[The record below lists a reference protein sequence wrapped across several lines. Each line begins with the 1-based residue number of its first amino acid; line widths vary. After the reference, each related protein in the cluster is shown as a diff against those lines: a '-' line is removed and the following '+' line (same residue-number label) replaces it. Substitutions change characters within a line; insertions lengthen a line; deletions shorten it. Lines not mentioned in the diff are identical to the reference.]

1 MINSARNGSMMN
13 KCIVLIVGLMLVDC
27 VNASGSKDQ
36 RLPGMPEYE
45 IKGGNKMERQKI
57 LKTADDEWA
66 KREQE
71 KADGVSD
78 IIEDKLPLPEKVRSR
93 KDMTRIERW
102 SVDFNFKHERLSF
115 AVSVLRD
122 LCGVTN
128 GEMTSEVS
136 KLLPKYP
143 NLNSYAV
150 KDIDADKFAREYA
163 LRSFVNKNS
172 DLFRVYA
179 GGESHDFSAI
189 SPKVKGAI
197 FKAYQDGCKESKK
210 RMRKGVLGS
219 NLVFPD
225 ELLYPKIPQ
234 GF

>member
-1 MINSARNGSMMN
+1 MINFAKNGSAMN
-13 KCIVLIVGLMLVDC
+13 RCIVLIIGLMLVDC
-27 VNASGSKDQ
+27 VNASGSQNQ

-45 IKGGNKMERQKI
+45 IKGGNKMERQKM
-57 LKTADDEWA
+57 LKTAVDEWA
-66 KREQE
+66 KRKQE

-78 IIEDKLPLPEKVRSR
+78 IIEDTPTVPAKARAR
-93 KDMTRIERW
+93 NDMTRIERW

-115 AVSVLRD
+115 AVNMLRD

-150 KDIDADKFAREYA
+150 KDIDAEKFAREFA
-163 LRSFVNKNS
+163 LRSFVNRNS
-172 DLFRVYA
+172 KLFREYA
-179 GGESHDFSAI
+179 GGEAHDFSAI
-189 SPKVKGAI
+189 TPKIKGAI
-197 FKAYQDGCKESKK
+197 FRAYQDGCKESKK
-210 RMRKGVLGS
+210 QMRKGALGS
-219 NLVFPD
+219 DLVFPD
-225 ELLYPKIPQ
+225 ELLHPKIPQ